1 MTSPVKIAATSRSL
15 VLTAVRESRYRGH
28 SRRRGSF
35 AALRMTGFRCLIP
48 VMLVTAMTAPGLRAN
63 LFEESG
69 REAHAMLTRMC
80 DDFGGRVAGMPA
92 NRGALQRLADELRAL
107 GLQPEIDSFPMP
119 GWERGD
125 DRVDLVV
132 PFRRRL
138 RVAAL
143 AYSQPHA
150 AFESEVVVI
159 GNGTPADYPAD
170 ARGKVALLAPGAA
183 LPMRELVSIAAERGI
198 RGILFINREGGGQ
211 LLART
216 GSFMGENLPLPA
228 YSLAQEE
235 GQWMQRLLARGQPVR
250 VRLETRS
257 RSREVET
264 ANLRVVL
271 AGRSPERIIVGAH
284 FDSWDI
290 GQGALDNGLGVAQLY
305 ALARALRDRP
315 LARTIELHWY
325 NAEELGLWG
334 SRHAAAKIGDTP
346 IVAMIN
352 LDMVGVPIAVNA
364 LGDESLVPALE
375 RWNSGRGQ
383 AKLGRGVDNINW
395 LASDHTPYQLAGVRT
410 ITFNAPI
417 PRESVRYYHDMADTI
432 DKLPEQIVVDS
443 TAIIGD
449 LVLALADDAAL
460 GAFRRSSEDT
470 KKLFTAFGL
479 EPRLR
484 GLGLWTFP

>member
-1 MTSPVKIAATSRSL
+1 MIGSRHFISRSSAL
-15 VLTAVRESRYRGH
+15 LLTLTFV
-28 SRRRGSF
+28 
-35 AALRMTGFRCLIP
+35 AA
-48 VMLVTAMTAPGLRAN
+48 GLRAGT
-63 LFEESG
+63 FEESG

-92 NRGALQRLADELRAL
+92 NAGALQRLADELRAL
-107 GLQPEIDSFPMP
+107 GLRPEIDSFSMP
-119 GWERGD
+119 GWERGE
-125 DRVDLVV
+125 DRVELVA
-132 PFRRRL
+132 PFARRL

-150 AFESEVVVI
+150 AFEADVVVI
-159 GNGTPADYPAD
+159 GNGAAADYPAD

-183 LPMRELVSIAAERGI
+183 LPMRELMRVAAEHGI

-216 GSFMGENLPLPA
+216 GSFLGEDLPLPA

-235 GQWMQRLLARGQPVR
+235 GRWMQRLLARSQPVR
-250 VRLETRS
+250 VTLETKS
-257 RSREVET
+257 RSREIET
-264 ANLRVVL
+264 ANLRVIIP
-271 AGRSPERIIVGAH
+271 GRSPERIVVGAH

-290 GQGALDNGLGVAQLY
+290 GQGALDNGLGIAQLY
-305 ALARALRDRP
+305 ALARTLRDRP
-315 LARTIELHWY
+315 LGRTIELHWY
-325 NAEELGLWG
+325 NAEELGLQG
-334 SRHAAAKIGDTP
+334 SRRAAAKIGDTP

-364 LGDESLVPALE
+364 LGDESLVPTLE
-375 RWNSGRGQ
+375 RWNSGRGDR
-383 AKLGRGVDNINW
+383 KLRKGVDNINW

-449 LVLALADDAAL
+449 LVLALADDATL
-460 GAFRRSSEDT
+460 SAFRRSSDDT
-470 KKLFTAFGL
+470 KKLFTTFGL

-484 GLGLWTFP
+484 GLGLWAFP

>member
-1 MTSPVKIAATSRSL
+1 
-15 VLTAVRESRYRGH
+15 
-28 SRRRGSF
+28 
-35 AALRMTGFRCLIP
+35 MTGFRHFSPPCP
-48 VMLVTAMTAPGLRAN
+48 VLLLTLALTLSGLRAEM
-63 LFEESG
+63 FEESG

-80 DDFGGRVAGMPA
+80 DDFGGRVAGTAA
-92 NRGALQRLADELRAL
+92 NRGALERLAAELRAL
-107 GLQPEIDSFPMP
+107 GLEPQIESFPMP

-125 DRVDLVV
+125 DRVALVT
-132 PFRRRL
+132 PFARPL

-143 AYSQPHA
+143 AYSQPHE
-150 AFESEVVVI
+150 AFEADVVVI
-159 GNGTPADYPAD
+159 GNGAATDYPAD
-170 ARGKVALLAPGAA
+170 ARGKVALLAPGTA
-183 LPMRELVSIAAERGI
+183 LPVREFSRIAAEQGL

-216 GSFMGENLPLPA
+216 GSFVGENLPLPA

-235 GQWMQRLLARGQPVR
+235 GRWMQRLLERGRPVR
-250 VRLETRS
+250 VRLETKS
-257 RSREVET
+257 RSREIET
-264 ANLRVVL
+264 ANLRVVIP
-271 AGRSPERIIVGAH
+271 GRSSERIIVGAH

-290 GQGALDNGLGVAQLY
+290 GQGALDNGLGIAQLY
-305 ALARALRDRP
+305 ALARTLRERP

-375 RWNSGRGQ
+375 RWNNGRGER
-383 AKLGRGVDNINW
+383 KLGKGVDNINW
-395 LASDHTPYQLAGVRT
+395 LGSDHTPYQLAGVRT

-417 PRESVRYYHDMADTI
+417 PRESVRYYHDLADTI
-432 DKLPEQIVVDS
+432 DKLPVQIVAES

-449 LVLALADDAAL
+449 LVFALADDPDL
-460 GAFRRSSEDT
+460 SAFRRAPEDT
-470 KKLFTAFGL
+470 KKLFTTFGL

-484 GLGLWTFP
+484 GIGLWAFP